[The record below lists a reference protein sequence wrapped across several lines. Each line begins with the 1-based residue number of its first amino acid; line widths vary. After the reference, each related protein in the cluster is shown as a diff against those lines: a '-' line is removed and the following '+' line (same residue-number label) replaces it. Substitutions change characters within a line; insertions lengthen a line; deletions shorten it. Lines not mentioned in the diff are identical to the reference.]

1 MAQQIV
7 VDPITRIEG
16 HLRIECEVDDGQITN
31 ARSIGTMWRGIE
43 NILKGR
49 DPREAWIIAQRICG
63 VCTTVHGLASVRAV
77 ENALNLEIPVNAHH
91 FTGGTHLRPE
101 DRIDHGTVLAAESTE
116 GKDSLLQGDGPAL
129 VNETRIL
136 GGQDPLLAQRRN
148 RFTHLDECR
157 SLREG
162 NTTCLRRERNSS

>member
-77 ENALNLEIPVNAHH
+77 ENALNLEIPVNAQLIRNLIVGAHCIADNMIH
-91 FTGGTHLRPE
+91 FYAV
-101 DRIDHGTVLAAESTE
+101 DRKSV
-116 GKDSLLQGDGPAL
+116 
-129 VNETRIL
+129 V
-136 GGQDPLLAQRRN
+136 
-148 RFTHLDECR
+148 
-157 SLREG
+157 
-162 NTTCLRRERNSS
+162 